1 MVESIKQTY
10 NNFEQDV
17 FDSLQLAYKIT
28 ANSLYGQIGARTSSI
43 YLKEIA
49 ACTTATGREMIM
61 LAKKFVEENYNADV
75 IYGDTDSICCK
86 FPLKDGSGNIV
97 QGKDALP
104 YAIEIGKKVVPLC
117 EQEVIKSLL
126 EGKTYEFYVSSLSAF
141 GLRGKP
147 PHIRPTEFLKMSIL
161 LNSKIPL

>member
-61 LAKKFVEENYNADV
+61 LAKKFVEEKRLQVKRMIKSKNFTEIERQGAYEM
-75 IYGDTDSICCK
+75 
-86 FPLKDGSGNIV
+86 LKD
-97 QGKDALP
+97 A
-104 YAIEIGKKVVPLC
+104 
-117 EQEVIKSLL
+117 KSQ
-126 EGKTYEFYVSSLSAF
+126 
-141 GLRGKP
+141 
-147 PHIRPTEFLKMSIL
+147 
-161 LNSKIPL
+161 